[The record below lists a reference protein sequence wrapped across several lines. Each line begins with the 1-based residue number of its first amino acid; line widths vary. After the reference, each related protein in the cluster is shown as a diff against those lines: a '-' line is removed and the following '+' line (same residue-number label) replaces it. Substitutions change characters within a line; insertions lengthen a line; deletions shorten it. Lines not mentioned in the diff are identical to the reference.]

1 MSQIINGIDERMK
14 KMLQPVFRPGRLF
27 PAPAHVFPPFHYRP
41 VSASFALR
49 SSPLYTG
56 IYIFC
61 QTMFFPLIL
70 SNIRESTIR
79 TKKEKMPG
87 PDRIRMAEGIFGG
100 KKVYRKI
107 S

>member
-49 SSPLYTG
+49 SFPLYTG

-61 QTMFFPLIL
+61 QTMFFSADFVKYSGIHDPTEERKDAR
-70 SNIRESTIR
+70 S
-79 TKKEKMPG
+79 G
-87 PDRIRMAEGIFGG
+87 PDPNGG
-100 KKVYRKI
+100 RNFRRKKGL
-107 S
+107 